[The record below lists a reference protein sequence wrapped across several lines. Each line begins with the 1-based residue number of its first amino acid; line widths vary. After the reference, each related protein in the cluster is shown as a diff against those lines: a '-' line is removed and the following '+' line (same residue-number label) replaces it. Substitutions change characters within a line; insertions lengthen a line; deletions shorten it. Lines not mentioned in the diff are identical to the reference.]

1 MAGDEPNELE
11 RLPIS
16 CGGVGGFVMEIPM
29 GFMKMG
35 FFFVWSSFPSWCFF
49 SVFYSVKPVFI
60 FS

>member
-35 FFFVWSSFPSWCFF
+35 FFFVWSSFPS
-49 SVFYSVKPVFI
+49 
-60 FS
+60 